1 MKKIVLSLA
10 LPLLIFAGN
19 VDQNELISYTTQKY
33 KVDYNSQSQENKD
46 KLKKEFDDNQK
57 LFNAIT
63 NDIKNDT
70 DYKVAKSLLAINI
83 WSQKYAQNIKV
94 TDEAL
99 KELYIKEK
107 PKNKE
112 SYNIYNIL
120 LNDKQKAEDILV
132 FMQKITDKTARLNE
146 FKKQVNLN
154 SKDFISSKK
163 EGNVGWIEIQQL
175 DKNIQEK
182 IKDKKINDI
191 FLVEMGNTGYQI
203 ILIDDFKPS
212 KELSFEESKEFLKQ
226 YIKRQELIKKI
237 QSLIK

>member
-10 LPLLIFAGN
+10 LSLLIFAGN